1 MGISAHDGGDGD
13 GGDGNMLV
21 VAGVMV
27 VVVRD
32 LIGLARLPVE
42 CPSWDSPPG
51 SPVLHVCCV
60 LARGRT

>member
-1 MGISAHDGGDGD
+1 
-13 GGDGNMLV
+13 MLV